1 MDVRDYFRTVQDL
14 INHVPYE
21 AVDAVVDVLMQA
33 NRAGQTVFICG
44 NGGSAAT
51 ATHFA
56 CDLAKRPNVT
66 GQPRFRVISLTDN
79 NALMTALSNDIS
91 YDAVFSEQLLPLV
104 RPNDVVIGIS
114 GSGNSKNV
122 LNAMQVAHDA
132 GAITIGFSG
141 YDGGKLKTMVDY
153 SVHINLDVMAIVED
167 VHLMVEHAICER
179 LLALNSAP
187 QEMATHADPNRR
199 S

>member
-122 LNAMQVAHDA
+122 LNAMQVAKDA

-141 YDGGKLKTMVDY
+141 YNGGKLKTMVDY